1 MTGIA
6 TSPYDVAEHLRTP
19 EEMEAYLEAVKDD
32 KDEAGDDTAFVA
44 KALHDIARAK
54 DMSRVDAKSD
64 ETPVVLESAEPVM

>member
-19 EEMEAYLEAVKDD
+19 EEMEAYLEAVKD
-32 KDEAGDDTAFVA
+32 EAGDDTAIVA
-44 KALHDIARAK
+44 KALHDIARVK

>member
-19 EEMEAYLEAVKDD
+19 EEMEAYLEAVKD
-32 KDEAGDDTAFVA
+32 EAGDGTAFVA

-54 DMSRVDAKSD
+54 DMSRVAAKSD
-64 ETPVVLESAEPVM
+64 ETPVVLESAGPVM